1 MSKPLPLALL
11 AAIAFANLRAEAVA
25 SAAIKVQAKRVNPIA
40 IDGSFGDWKDVPV
53 QYLFKGPRVT
63 AIAHDERYLYVHFR
77 FSDLSLARLVLRT
90 GAIVWINGEARHE
103 ASFGLRYRGTTALE
117 KALKEQEGSSDEPPN
132 GAPGGGPPV
141 GGQRGDGSPEMGPKL
156 DRAPLG
162 ALEILHLGA
171 ADKVVAGGAQPD
183 GAAAAC
189 GMLDGAFA
197 YELRVPLAELS
208 PAAHLSGANP
218 LSRIAIGFQMGGL
231 TPAEL
236 KAMREHM
243 RSGSGPPGGGLGG
256 GPSGGVGGGPPGGF
270 GGGLGGQGGRV
281 PPGGGQPFAPEGR
294 LQDIEIVWVDVELL
308 DMKAPT
314 PGDASA
320 GRQP

>member
-141 GGQRGDGSPEMGPKL
+141 MAGP
-156 DRAPLG
+156 
-162 ALEILHLGA
+162 
-171 ADKVVAGGAQPD
+171 
-183 GAAAAC
+183 
-189 GMLDGAFA
+189 
-197 YELRVPLAELS
+197 
-208 PAAHLSGANP
+208 
-218 LSRIAIGFQMGGL
+218 
-231 TPAEL
+231 
-236 KAMREHM
+236 
-243 RSGSGPPGGGLGG
+243 LGG
-256 GPSGGVGGGPPGGF
+256 GPPVIAGPFGGGPPAEPGTELAPAGVCA
-270 GGGLGGQGGRV
+270 RV
-281 PPGGGQPFAPEGR
+281 KFSTR
-294 LQDIEIVWVDVELL
+294 
-308 DMKAPT
+308 MR
-314 PGDASA
+314 ASSVHLPSGYCFKNA
-320 GRQP
+320 W